1 MPYLKPIKE
10 ATYLTTQDAEIY
22 RCIMRIFYEEHER
35 MHYQLYKEDLMVILK
50 QNYQE
55 VFSEYSMD
63 KLKSDLE
70 SLTEWK
76 NLVAFQDPKKVYT
89 IAEYKNKQ
97 YWYSMSETAVE
108 IERMALRLENLLLE
122 PASLSTNYFVRIS
135 QALEEIKG
143 FDGFD
148 NKKRSEWWRTL
159 QEDFQCM
166 NQNYQ
171 DYLRE
176 FYSGK
181 AEKVL
186 KSVEFILHK
195 DKFVEYLRD
204 FIQEL
209 QQHSS
214 SIAMQLKRLSSEVIE
229 KILTG
234 VIKAELDIP
243 RTTLDE
249 RQDLAEVLEKTIRG
263 RWKSLAEW
271 FLPVDGIPSR
281 SSHVLD
287 ITNGIIQKII
297 QNANLIV
304 QLQNLGLSR
313 RAEYLHFIKLFR
325 NCASMDEAHC
335 LAANIFGVQH
345 IRHFIAG
352 EERATDRISS
362 GVLDEEAEDVLL
374 VPHIRQYR
382 PRTEKTG
389 FSTKALEKEVQ
400 RQEYLARVQREKKK
414 TLQFINGNRLKISE
428 IKEEVSSE
436 FRMALLRW
444 ITAANMNE
452 NKKSYTEFGQTFF
465 LQGGEKETVLRCEDG
480 DLIMPDYE
488 LTFEGAIE

>member
-214 SIAMQLKRLSSEVIE
+214 SIAMQLKRLRASFTCG
-229 KILTG
+229 LF
-234 VIKAELDIP
+234 AEM
-243 RTTLDE
+243 
-249 RQDLAEVLEKTIRG
+249 
-263 RWKSLAEW
+263 
-271 FLPVDGIPSR
+271 
-281 SSHVLD
+281 
-287 ITNGIIQKII
+287 N
-297 QNANLIV
+297 
-304 QLQNLGLSR
+304 
-313 RAEYLHFIKLFR
+313 
-325 NCASMDEAHC
+325 
-335 LAANIFGVQH
+335 H
-345 IRHFIAG
+345 I
-352 EERATDRISS
+352 
-362 GVLDEEAEDVLL
+362 
-374 VPHIRQYR
+374 
-382 PRTEKTG
+382 
-389 FSTKALEKEVQ
+389 
-400 RQEYLARVQREKKK
+400 
-414 TLQFINGNRLKISE
+414 
-428 IKEEVSSE
+428 
-436 FRMALLRW
+436 
-444 ITAANMNE
+444 
-452 NKKSYTEFGQTFF
+452 
-465 LQGGEKETVLRCEDG
+465 
-480 DLIMPDYE
+480 
-488 LTFEGAIE
+488 